1 MCRDTVTPQ
10 NPEDWI
16 IKSPDVFVKAF
27 RFTACLTSSRIVLS
41 DAGNGRGAGRD
52 LPLEMV
58 TGIECSRN
66 GKGEPVLIIL
76 TGPSREDPRRLIMTF
91 AERPGF
97 LRQGERDTWVQ
108 WIVRYRHL
116 PTPMEPVVPVSGMP
130 GRYKNSPPGSRD
142 PGHRDMDRIV
152 PSFIGLRNDPP
163 EAGPVNDGP
172 RRDVMRTTVDVI
184 VKEDP
189 HREPATGPSP
199 RSANP
204 PGRAGSYPPGQSFFC
219 LACGNRVPVGASFC
233 NRCGASLIH
242 PGNEVVRSP
251 WDPARPEEEQSRL
264 AMQWGVEVAPAAGA
278 GQQAVPQGPD
288 RVPDCTSAFPF
299 AESHIPGAG
308 TVAGKRVA
316 ILAGILIT
324 AVILAAL
331 LGSSLLASMTGESQ
345 GMIPASPTVG
355 EDDPTT
361 VSPVE
366 PESGATSP
374 GTGSTLPAASSGSGS
389 SFTASD
395 ASSAAIPSNGTYV
408 LVQGSGTWEG
418 SYGAMPAIWAVRG
431 AGEKVYKVGET
442 SDSSVTAI
450 FRNTGTTG
458 SGELVVQI
466 YKDGEIVRTGTAGS
480 GGTVTA

>member
-1 MCRDTVTPQ
+1 MTPQ

-16 IKSPDVFVKAF
+16 VKSPDVFVKAF

-41 DAGNGRGAGRD
+41 DAGNGQGAGRD

-116 PTPMEPVVPVSGMP
+116 PFPTEPVVPVPGMP
-130 GRYKNSPPGSRD
+130 ERYGNSPPGSRD
-142 PGHRDMDRIV
+142 PGTRNMDRIV
-152 PSFIGLRNDPP
+152 PSFIGLRNEPP
-163 EAGPVNDGP
+163 EAGPVAP

-184 VKEDP
+184 VKEDS
-189 HREPATGPSP
+189 HCEPATGPSP

-204 PGRAGSYPPGQSFFC
+204 PDRAGSYSPGQSFFC

-251 WDPARPEEEQSRL
+251 WDPARPGEEPSRL
-264 AMQWGVEVAPAAGA
+264 AMQWGVADTHASGA
-278 GQQAVPQGPD
+278 GQQAVPQGPN
-288 RVPDCTSAFPF
+288 RVPDCASAFPF
-299 AESHIPGAG
+299 AESRIPGAG

-316 ILAGILIT
+316 ILAGVLIT

-331 LGSSLLASMTGESQ
+331 LGSTLLASMTGETQ

-355 EDDPTT
+355 EDDPAT

-366 PESGATSP
+366 PETGVTSP
-374 GTGSTLPAASSGSGS
+374 ATGSTLPAASSGSGS

-395 ASSAAIPSNGTYV
+395 ASSAAVPSTGTYV
-408 LVQGSGTWEG
+408 VVQGSGTWEG

-431 AGEKVYKVGET
+431 AGEKVYGVGDA
-442 SDSSVTAI
+442 SDASVSAS
-450 FRNTGTTG
+450 FRTTGTSGTG
-458 SGELVVQI
+458 DLKVQI
-466 YKDGEIVRTGTAGS
+466 YKDGTIVRTGTTGS
-480 GGTVTA
+480 DGTVTA